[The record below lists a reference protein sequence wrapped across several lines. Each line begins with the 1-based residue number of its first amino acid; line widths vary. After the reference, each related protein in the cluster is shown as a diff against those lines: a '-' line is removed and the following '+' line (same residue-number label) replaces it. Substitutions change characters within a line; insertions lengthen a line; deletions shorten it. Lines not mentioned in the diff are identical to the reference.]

1 MQSIIPR
8 IHPSGVQ
15 VSPNIP
21 CTSYPIKTRRVLRRQ
36 TTKNHAM
43 YALCQASCDPS
54 LVLLSTKE
62 NPALRFV
69 ACPAGHSISHLEGLV
84 PVEASRFRPSK
95 TQGRNA
101 PSIFISVFIFLPT
114 GSTRSTAKLHYSFTG
129 APTNPAPVSHVPSPA
144 CSVARLPCRNASTC

>member
-1 MQSIIPR
+1 MQSIIPP

-21 CTSYPIKTRRVLRRQ
+21 YTSYPIRTRRVLRRQ

-43 YALCQASCDPS
+43 YALCQASCDQS

-95 TQGRNA
+95 TQERNA

-114 GSTRSTAKLHYSFTG
+114 GSTRSTAKLHYSITG
-129 APTNPAPVSHVPSPA
+129 APTNPAPRPSRPFT
-144 CSVARLPCRNASTC
+144 CLLRGSPPLPNASTC